1 MPTINARKT
10 RKPAATKADDKPA
23 EAAAP
28 ATEAKADNL
37 PATTAPATEAK
48 ADDKPAAPRHDT
60 PTSYTGASPL
70 TRARKKAARVM
81 LNRVCGS
88 RTDRDEAFAKA
99 LRDKHGTD
107 AFPAANYDA
116 GAISRLIAHGDCEH
130 VAGTGHADGGY
141 IADGDFRMLKR

>member
-1 MPTINARKT
+1 MPTKQRNIKPATPATVPAKADA
-10 RKPAATKADDKPA
+10 KPAAKPATAAPKADAK
-23 EAAAP
+23 AAD
-28 ATEAKADNL
+28 EAK
-37 PATTAPATEAK
+37 PE
-48 ADDKPAAPRHDT
+48 APRHDT
-60 PTSYTGASPL
+60 RTSYTGASPL

-141 IADGDFRMLKR
+141 IAGGDFRMLKR